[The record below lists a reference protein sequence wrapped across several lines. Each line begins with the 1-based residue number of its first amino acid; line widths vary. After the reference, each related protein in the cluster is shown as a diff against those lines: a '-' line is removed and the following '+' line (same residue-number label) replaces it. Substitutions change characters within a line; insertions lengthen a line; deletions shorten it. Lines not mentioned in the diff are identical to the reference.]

1 MSYTY
6 NVTSAT
12 KGVTIIVTEVKSSK
26 TKVFTLVTPSVETAE
41 KFMQSLTDVQFK
53 DMLGA
58 K

>member
-12 KGVTIIVTEVKSSK
+12 KGVAIIVTEVKSGK
-26 TKVFTLVTPSVETAE
+26 TKGFTLVTSSVETAE

-53 DMLGA
+53 DML
-58 K
+58 KVV

>member
-1 MSYTY
+1 MYSYE
-6 NVTSAT
+6 VRELA
-12 KGVTIIVTEVKSSK
+12 KGVSIVVSDVKSGK
-26 TKVFTLVTPSVETAE
+26 TKEFTLVTPSVATAE

>member
-6 NVTSAT
+6 NITSAT
-12 KGVTIIVTEVKSSK
+12 KGVTIIVTEVKSGK
-26 TKVFTLVTPSVETAE
+26 TKGFTLVTPSVETAE

>member
-12 KGVTIIVTEVKSSK
+12 KGVTIIVTEVKSGK
-26 TKVFTLVTPSVETAE
+26 TKVFTLITPSVATAE
-41 KFMQSLTDVQFK
+41 KFMHSLTDVQFK

>member
-1 MSYTY
+1 MSYKY

-12 KGVTIIVTEVKSSK
+12 KGVTIIVTEVKSGK
-26 TKVFTLVTPSVETAE
+26 TKEFTLVTPSVETAE

>member
-12 KGVTIIVTEVKSSK
+12 KGVTIIVTEVKSGK
-26 TKVFTLVTPSVETAE
+26 TKGFTLVTPSAETAE

>member
-1 MSYTY
+1 MYSYE
-6 NVTSAT
+6 VRELT
-12 KGVTIIVTEVKSSK
+12 KGVSIVVSDVKSGK